1 MPQLSPDEN
10 NLIFQIANSTRYP
23 IVRLELRSSKERSLI
38 STALNHVHLETKH
51 DSMEVVKQRAS
62 VLQSLCEKGFIEIS
76 YKVFITVQSDY
87 AIYGVSDIFLLLHQL
102 VEQGKKNPDYLFD
115 IPYIKRG
122 QVILTEMGKSYVAQ
136 DNLNR

>member
-87 AIYGVSDIFLLLHQL
+87 AIYGVSEIFLLVHQL

-122 QVILTEMGKSYVAQ
+122 QVILTAMGKSYVAQ
-136 DNLNR
+136 NHLNR

>member
-1 MPQLSPDEN
+1 MKQLSPDEKN
-10 NLIFQIANSTRYP
+10 FIFQIANRIRYP

-38 STALNHVHLETKH
+38 STALNHVHLETKY
-51 DSMEVVKQRAS
+51 DSMEIVKQRAS
-62 VLQSLCEKGFIEIS
+62 VLQSLCEKGFIKLS

-87 AIYGVSDIFLLLHQL
+87 AIYEVSDIFLLLHQL

-122 QVILTEMGKSYVAQ
+122 QVMLTEMGKSYVAQ

>member
-1 MPQLSPDEN
+1 MKQLSPDEKN
-10 NLIFQIANSTRYP
+10 FIFQIANRIRYP

-38 STALNHVHLETKH
+38 STALN
-51 DSMEVVKQRAS
+51 
-62 VLQSLCEKGFIEIS
+62 
-76 YKVFITVQSDY
+76 
-87 AIYGVSDIFLLLHQL
+87 HQL

-122 QVILTEMGKSYVAQ
+122 QVMLTEMGKSYVAQ

>member
-122 QVILTEMGKSYVAQ
+122 QVILTVMGKSYVAQ
-136 DNLNR
+136 NHLNR